1 MKTKFREADM
11 GVHQFSVYSAL
22 KRNALIHGDRAAL
35 IYGGERI
42 THRQLLAQVDK
53 VACGLAA
60 AGVEKGDR
68 LAVLAEN
75 SLEFIYLYGAA
86 ARIGAIMVPVNW
98 RLKPEEVEFVIA
110 DVSPRIIFVGSN
122 FHEMAAPLISR
133 LSLSARSYSMGEAA
147 GEFAAFDRLM
157 QNEGISDEDEV
168 GADDGFVIIH
178 TAAVAGRP
186 RGAVISHGGVLV
198 AGLQLITGLQL
209 TERDCNLGMLPLFHV
224 TGVGFWLMLMQTG
237 GTSVILP
244 RFDADRAL
252 KHIEEDKVTVFATF
266 PPILSTLLDRNQE
279 LKCDLSSLR
288 AALGILEPP
297 EVVQRF
303 ERETS
308 ATCWIAYGQS
318 ETSGGITAAPFFE
331 KLGSAGLPGVMTEVK
346 LMDDQGRF
354 VESGQVGE
362 IVVRG
367 PVVFNGY
374 WNLEE
379 DTRHA
384 FRDGWHH
391 TGDTG
396 RMDEAGYLYYTGRL
410 PEKEL
415 IKPGGENVYPAE
427 VEKAILEHPKVEEA
441 CVIGVRDAQWGEA
454 IKAVCSLKQGESLEP
469 AELIEFVAS
478 KIARYK
484 KPKHVVF
491 VPSLPKTKGGAIDR
505 AGVKAA
511 HGDG

>member
-1 MKTKFREADM
+1 M
-11 GVHQFSVYSAL
+11 GVYQFTVYSAL
-22 KRNALIHGDRAAL
+22 KRNALIHGGRVAL
-35 IYGGERI
+35 IWEGERI
-42 THRQLLAQVDK
+42 THRQLLDRVDR

-60 AGVEKGDR
+60 TGVEKGDR

-75 SLEFIYLYGAA
+75 SAEFIYLYGAA
-86 ARIGAIMVPVNW
+86 ARIGAVMVPVNW
-98 RLKPEEVEFVIA
+98 RLKPDEVEFVIS
-110 DVSPRIIFVGSN
+110 DVSPRVLFVGSN

-133 LSLSARSYSMGEAA
+133 FGLSGRTYSMGDGA
-147 GEFAAFDRLM
+147 GEFAAFDCLT
-157 QNEGISDEDEV
+157 QNDGLPDEIEV
-168 GADDGFVIIH
+168 SGDDAFIIIH

-186 RGAVISHGGVLV
+186 RGAVISHGGVLIN
-198 AGLQLITGLQL
+198 GLQLITSWQL

-224 TGVGFWLMLMQTG
+224 TGVGFWLMLMQVG
-237 GTSVILP
+237 GSSVILP

-303 ERETS
+303 ERES
-308 ATCWIAYGQS
+308 NATCWIAYGQS
-318 ETSGGITAAPFFE
+318 ETSGGITAAPFFDRS
-331 KLGSAGLPGVMTEVK
+331 GSAGLPGVMTEVR

-354 VESGQVGE
+354 VETGQVGE
-362 IVVRG
+362 IVVRS
-367 PVVFNGY
+367 PVVFKGY
-374 WNLEE
+374 WNLDE

-391 TGDTG
+391 TGDMG
-396 RMDEAGYLYYTGRL
+396 RMDEEGYLYYAGRL

-441 CVIGVRDAQWGEA
+441 CVIGVRDPQWGEA
-454 IKAVCSLKQGESLEP
+454 IKAVCSLKQGQSLEA

-478 KIARYK
+478 RIARYK

-491 VPSLPKTKGGAIDR
+491 VPGLPKTKDGAIDR
-505 AGVKAA
+505 AGVKAQ